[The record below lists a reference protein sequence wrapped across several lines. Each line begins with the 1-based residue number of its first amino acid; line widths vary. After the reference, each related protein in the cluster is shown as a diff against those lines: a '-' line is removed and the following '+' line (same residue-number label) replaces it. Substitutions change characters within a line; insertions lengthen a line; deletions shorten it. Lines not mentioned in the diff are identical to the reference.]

1 MSDSKKRKTIVIG
14 HKNPDTDSICSAI
27 CYANLK
33 RILTGEKFTPAR
45 AGHVNSETQYVL
57 DYFGVEAP
65 KLIENVRTQV
75 KDIEIRN
82 MIKNV
87 LERGKVDVYIY
98 FDNAEDEKDVAV
110 NQSVVR
116 QYYNQMLEVA
126 SSLGVEINKSE
137 LLQTIMRF
145 PDTMQAKMEELDE
158 EGWNCLKRAIEKA
171 LSDVDD
177 FRIQEGKVLIA
188 DILKRIEL
196 IKSLS
201 GEVPQFEKQRVI
213 TIKQRLQDKMKEW
226 GEIKNIDENRLEQ
239 EIIYYLEKLDITE
252 EKVRLA
258 NHCKYFVETVEKEEA
273 PGRKLG
279 FIAQEI
285 GREINTMG
293 SKANDH
299 DIQKLVVRMKDEL
312 EKIKEQSLNVL

>member
-1 MSDSKKRKTIVIG
+1 MIKSMTGFGKATADYGTKKVIVEVKSLNSKQLDI
-14 HKNPDTDSICSAI
+14 
-27 CYANLK
+27 NL
-33 RILTGEKFTPAR
+33 RTP
-45 AGHVNSETQYVL
+45 SLYKE
-57 DYFGVEAP
+57 
-65 KLIENVRTQV
+65 

-87 LERGKVDVYIY
+87 LERGKGDMYIY
-98 FDNAEDEKDVAV
+98 FDNAEEEKGVAV
-110 NQSVVR
+110 NQAVVK
-116 QYYNQMLEVA
+116 QYYNQMNEVA
-126 SSLGVEINKSE
+126 SSLGIEIDKGE
-137 LLQTIMRF
+137 LLQTVMRF
-145 PDTMQAKMEELDE
+145 PDTMQVKMDELDE
-158 EGWNCLKRAIEKA
+158 EAWNALRSAIEKA
-171 LSDVDD
+171 LSDVDQ
-177 FRIQEGKVLIA
+177 FRVQEGKALIA
-188 DILKRIEL
+188 DILKRVDL

-201 GEVPQFEKQRVI
+201 AEVPRFEKQRVV

-258 NHCKYFVETVEKEEA
+258 NHCKYFIETVEKEVA